1 MGEIHDIMISS
12 ASGTWPF
19 CGARALAPRTLSFHA
34 STLALCC
41 WGRRSL
47 LAPRGITKWRWG
59 GPRVLSSSRAIP
71 FNCPCFWVGEGK
83 GP

>member
-1 MGEIHDIMISS
+1 MGAIHDIMISS

-19 CGARALAPRTLSFHA
+19 HGARALAPRTLPFHA
-34 STLALCC
+34 STLTVCR

-47 LAPRGITKWRWG
+47 LALRGITKFGWG

-71 FNCPCFWVGEGK
+71 LN
-83 GP
+83 